1 MLAKQV
7 HYGCAADTL
16 THVLMILVGL
26 FWSNSACTVSADQHR
41 CTTAGVLPSTENVKH
56 VRTKCNAEHKT
67 CSQDLTQQQWCR
79 AFLLHP
85 QATTSS
91 SHYGMPH
98 HATPCHTNRQQA
110 LVPTSLPPP
119 PTSYSP
125 LHPPPPS
132 ALPPPP
138 PFPQKS
144 HHPPPHPASQPVQLL
159 CPNRLT
165 SLMRSGCICATACC
179 TRRYTA
185 AASCFIASSLY
196 PGMLVLAVLFP
207 RYLLYLARPLFKT
220 YALSLSQLR

>member
-16 THVLMILVGL
+16 THVLMVLVGL
-26 FWSNSACTVSADQHR
+26 FWCNSACTVSADQHR

-56 VRTKCNAEHKT
+56 ARTKCNAEEHKT

-91 SHYGMPH
+91 SHYGMPQ

-110 LVPTSLPPP
+110 LVPTSPPP
-119 PTSYSP
+119 PPPHLLPPSP
-125 LHPPPPS
+125 PPPPS

-138 PFPQKS
+138 PSPQKAIT
-144 HHPPPHPASQPVQLL
+144 PPPSQPASQ
-159 CPNRLT
+159 C
-165 SLMRSGCICATACC
+165 CCCAPID
-179 TRRYTA
+179 
-185 AASCFIASSLY
+185 SHL
-196 PGMLVLAVLFP
+196 
-207 RYLLYLARPLFKT
+207 
-220 YALSLSQLR
+220 